1 MNLLEYLQDERPE
14 SEKGHVVIVRG
25 PPSFVARIPP
35 RPKRIVPVK
44 IFSEK
49 TGE

>member
-1 MNLLEYLQDERPE
+1 MNLREFFEDERPE
-14 SEKGHVVIVRG
+14 TEKGHVVIVRG